1 MRNLQGGHDANGDV
15 VAHTEMDMVHTLKS
29 SMKQGTWC
37 LEMVLQHRE
46 QHRKGVSTIATYRGV
61 SEGLCLT

>member
-1 MRNLQGGHDANGDV
+1 
-15 VAHTEMDMVHTLKS
+15 MDMVHTLKS